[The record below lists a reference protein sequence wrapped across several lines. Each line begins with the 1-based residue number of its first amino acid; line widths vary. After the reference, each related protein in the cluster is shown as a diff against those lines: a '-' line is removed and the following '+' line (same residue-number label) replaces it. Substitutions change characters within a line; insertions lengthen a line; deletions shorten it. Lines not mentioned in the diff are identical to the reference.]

1 MMDFDRE
8 EAIISRAL
16 DALEQNV
23 ETPDL
28 MPGIEQRLGKKPRRH
43 RRALRAALIAAAA
56 AVLLSATALAASL
69 GAFDWLLE
77 TVNPA
82 YGQLVEPVEESVT
95 AQGIKATLIAAQQYA
110 DRAVYYVSL
119 QDVSGQGRV
128 TGDEWFVPG
137 EATDVMSSI
146 IPNRIYYDSESGTS
160 VFEIT
165 SDSKGYTSFENE
177 KVVLRLVDLYYNG
190 TPIDTAMEG
199 FDLAAAAAAG
209 ENRGER
215 YDDPARMPDGE
226 LAVGYLADIPDA
238 GSNFVSAVGVLNGRL
253 TIQVGQDVGSDVE
266 CPMLWPYLLAPDG
279 SRVDALP
286 SASGITPT
294 GRDGRPEGYG
304 EGLTVKYTQ
313 YYFDVDCENLEG
325 CTLCFEG
332 SRCDVVRG
340 EWDLEVDFGAVQ
352 GIFETVADIRA
363 GDTVLEDVTVS
374 LSPLG
379 LSLSGSSDDQEYLDA
394 IDVTGIDASLVTG
407 DGETELGEGIVLVQT
422 YPQRR
427 DFSAGWDCFH
437 TPVDVGAVTEIHI
450 GDSVIETER

>member
-177 KVVLRLVDLYYNG
+177 KVVLRLVDLYYHG

-199 FDLAAAAAAG
+199 FDLAAAVAAG

-226 LAVGYLADIPDA
+226 LTVGYLADIPDA
-238 GSNFVSAVGVLNGRL
+238 GSSFVSAVGVLNGRL
-253 TIQVGQDVGSDVE
+253 TIQVGQDVGYDVE
-266 CPMLWPYLLAPDG
+266 CPMLCLSARARRQPRGCAPQ
-279 SRVDALP
+279 R
-286 SASGITPT
+286 SGLGTERP
-294 GRDGRPEGYG
+294 GRPAP
-304 EGLTVKYTQ
+304 GL
-313 YYFDVDCENLEG
+313 
-325 CTLCFEG
+325 
-332 SRCDVVRG
+332 
-340 EWDLEVDFGAVQ
+340 
-352 GIFETVADIRA
+352 
-363 GDTVLEDVTVS
+363 
-374 LSPLG
+374 
-379 LSLSGSSDDQEYLDA
+379 
-394 IDVTGIDASLVTG
+394 
-407 DGETELGEGIVLVQT
+407 
-422 YPQRR
+422 RR
-427 DFSAGWDCFH
+427 EANG
-437 TPVDVGAVTEIHI
+437 
-450 GDSVIETER
+450 